1 MKERLVLGIGDNLL
15 DAVLGYL
22 VVFIGLTLL
31 MTVIVIVGKVMV
43 AQSKKSSAKT
53 EAAKPAEAAAP
64 AATAPKKLAPGSAG
78 DVKIYDTDPRDA
90 AMIMA
95 IVADKLGKPLNELR
109 FRSIKEV
116 IPDAEC
122 QTAIHYLFLLTPLQW
137 CTGLSSR
144 GFPSGP

>member
-15 DAVLGYL
+15 DAVLGYV

-43 AQSKKSSAKT
+43 AQSKKSSAT
-53 EAAKPAEAAAP
+53 APAAAP
-64 AATAPKKLAPGSAG
+64 AAPKKLAPGSAG
-78 DVKIYDTDPRDA
+78 DVKLYDTDPRDA

-95 IVADKLGKPLNELR
+95 IVANKLDKPLNELR

-116 IPDAEC
+116 K
-122 QTAIHYLFLLTPLQW
+122 
-137 CTGLSSR
+137 
-144 GFPSGP
+144 

>member
-43 AQSKKSSAKT
+43 AQSKKASAKT

-64 AATAPKKLAPGSAG
+64 VAVAPKKLAPGSAG

-116 IPDAEC
+116 K
-122 QTAIHYLFLLTPLQW
+122 
-137 CTGLSSR
+137 
-144 GFPSGP
+144 